1 MPVFLM
7 NGLRLGRRCARG
19 SLIEDQ
25 FKMGIDGAGR
35 IQPSYRMWP
44 GQGGAVREVNRYGV
58 SKMADAAMLVFEG
71 LVVPVACRL
80 ECKRQHD
87 SRDHNG

>member
-1 MPVFLM
+1 M
-7 NGLRLGRRCARG
+7 
-19 SLIEDQ
+19 
-25 FKMGIDGAGR
+25 
-35 IQPSYRMWP
+35 
-44 GQGGAVREVNRYGV
+44 REVNRYGV